1 MSLGAGTLPDG
12 VVDAASAVPLG
23 LALAV
28 LALGALRFFVLC
40 SRDTLATARLAFEL
54 VLAAGLIRLAAHHD
68 LVTIGGV
75 GALVL
80 LRRVVAGRARTWAV
94 HR

>member
-23 LALAV
+23 LALTV
-28 LALGALRFFVLC
+28 LALGALRFVVLR
-40 SRDTLATARLAFEL
+40 SPGTLATAMRLGLEL

-80 LRRVVAGRARTWAV
+80 LRQVVGVRARP
-94 HR
+94 R